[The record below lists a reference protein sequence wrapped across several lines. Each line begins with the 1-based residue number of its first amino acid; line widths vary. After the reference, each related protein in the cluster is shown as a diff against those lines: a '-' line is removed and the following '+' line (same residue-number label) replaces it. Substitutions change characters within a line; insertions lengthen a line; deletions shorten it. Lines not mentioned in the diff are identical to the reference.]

1 MPASKAKAAKLS
13 PVSQLQGVLVVLE
26 SRKAKNPTAEL
37 LTAIRE
43 MVSDALAVLQEPDPT
58 KQRIA
63 FVLLAVQQSTQVA
76 IKVVRGKR
84 LTRVTIV
91 DQQLYHWALEEIHS
105 LAGAA

>member
-1 MPASKAKAAKLS
+1 MPAAKAKAKLS

>member
-1 MPASKAKAAKLS
+1 MTAKKKAPKLS
-13 PVSQLQGVLVVLE
+13 PVNQLQGVLVVLE
-26 SRKAKNPTAEL
+26 NQKAKSPTAEL
-37 LTAIRE
+37 LAAIRE

-76 IKVVRGKR
+76 VKVVRGKR

-91 DQQLYHWALEEIHS
+91 DQPLYHWALEEIHS